1 LEEHRLIVLVVEP
14 DSNQPLV
21 DELMDCIHIDPE
33 LSKLIDFV
41 KAVTTDQRLVREYPN
56 LFSLMKADLF
66 AERER
71 TGLLLCRRKV
81 EGQIH
86 GVLSTEVS
94 SALLHH
100 HAIIQISLSELE
112 QVQASQ
118 FRGDLLVIGITLDP
132 EVRHDKLSTGMDT
145 ARYLS
150 NQDVIRFVRGLPDDH
165 SFVAQD
171 DEMDPLNLF
180 LLIQALGLFTGAGPD
195 YVQTE
200 AVRKLPIKFR
210 T

>member
-1 LEEHRLIVLVVEP
+1 MEEHRLIVLIVEP
-14 DSNQPLV
+14 DANQPLV
-21 DELMDCIHIDPE
+21 DELMDCIRIDPQ
-33 LSKLIDFV
+33 LSQLIDFV
-41 KAVTTDQRLVREYPN
+41 KAVTTDQALVRKYPN
-56 LFSLMKADLF
+56 LFSPMTTHMF

-71 TGLLLCRRKV
+71 TGLLLCQRKV

-86 GVLSTEVS
+86 GILSTEVG
-94 SALLHH
+94 SALLHN
-100 HAIIQISLSELE
+100 HAIIQISLAELE

-118 FRGDLLVIGITLDP
+118 FRADLLIIGVTLDP
-132 EVRHDKLSTGMDT
+132 DVRRDKLTAGMNT
-145 ARYLS
+145 MCYLS

-165 SFVAQD
+165 RFVAKD

-180 LLIQALGLFTGAGPD
+180 LLIQNLGLFTGAGPD

-200 AVRKLPIKFR
+200 AVRKLPIKYR